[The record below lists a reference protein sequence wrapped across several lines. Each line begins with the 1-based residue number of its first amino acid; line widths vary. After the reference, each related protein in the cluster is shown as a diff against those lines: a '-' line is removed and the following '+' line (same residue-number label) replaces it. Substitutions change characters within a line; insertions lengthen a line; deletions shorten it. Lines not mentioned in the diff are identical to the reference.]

1 MVKTQWPRGQ
11 ETAQKRITIGT
22 GSGTVRYDKKNA
34 KEFDTSFCSFQV
46 WTSALWAV
54 IASLACF
61 EKLQFYYENSG
72 IFHLIPNFTKKML
85 MLQVVAKEV
94 PKDAEFNGEFE
105 RSTRILNIK
114 VTYG

>member
-1 MVKTQWPRGQ
+1 MKN
-11 ETAQKRITIGT
+11 TI
-22 GSGTVRYDKKNA
+22 
-34 KEFDTSFCSFQV
+34 
-46 WTSALWAV
+46 SALRAV